1 MTVFVEKRRFLREFP
16 KSLYGEKY
24 MQAKQMSERVRDA
37 LSQLPDM
44 QRDVLILRFYHELKI
59 KEIAQITNTGNA
71 TVKSRLRQGMEKM
84 KRALGE
90 EVW

>member
-1 MTVFVEKRRFLREFP
+1 
-16 KSLYGEKY
+16 

-71 TVKSRLRQGMEKM
+71 TVKIQVAARDGKNEEGFGRGGMVDDT
-84 KRALGE
+84 KRKETL
-90 EVW
+90 

>member
-1 MTVFVEKRRFLREFP
+1 
-16 KSLYGEKY
+16 

-84 KRALGE
+84 KRVLGE